1 MTRRRV
7 DVWTFA
13 QVAIWMVVLTL
24 LVWPLSSAV
33 RACLAGTDGTGLTLA
48 NYIEVLSRP
57 RHLAAIRNTL
67 IAGFGGMTG
76 AVLLGGAVAWLTTH
90 YRLRGETLLR
100 TLAVLALVSPPFIGA
115 YAWIVLFGAN
125 GVVRHVLADIG
136 IGLPS
141 LYGAGGV
148 ILVFSFKFFPNVF
161 LFVATALAQVNRS
174 LEEAAEGL
182 GLSPGR
188 RFLKITVPMVLPALS
203 AGAALA
209 FVLSIADFGTPRL
222 IGRNFDV
229 LATQAYNLYTAELG
243 DNPGIASAL
252 SMVLVGISVLLV
264 AIQRRLL
271 RGDVYHGSALRR
283 PYRVRPRGWR
293 SALAHV
299 VAYGIVFVGV
309 LPAIVVGIFSF
320 RRTSGP
326 VFQTG
331 FDTQSYQRVFHNVME
346 PVWNTLIFSTSS
358 VAAIVV
364 VGTMLGYIL
373 VRRPSRF
380 TTLLDGLLMVPYVVP
395 GVVMGIA
402 FVTCFNAPPLAITG
416 TGLVIILAV
425 FIRRLPYAAR
435 SATAAMQQLAP
446 NLEDAAVSLGYSRG
460 RAFLRIT
467 APLILPSIVA
477 GGIMSF
483 VTAINELSSSL
494 VLYVGSTITM
504 PVRTYVA
511 VINGDYGVAAAL
523 SSLLLAMTGICVVLA
538 FQLTGGKQ
546 ELR

>member
-1 MTRRRV
+1 MNRRRT
-7 DVWTFA
+7 DIWTFA
-13 QVAIWMVVLTL
+13 QLVVWAIVLTL
-24 LVWPLSSAV
+24 LVWPLSTAV
-33 RACLAGTDGTGLTLA
+33 RASLADTDGTGLTLA
-48 NYIEVLSRP
+48 NYITVLTRP
-57 RHLAAIRNTL
+57 RHLVAIRNTL
-67 IAGFGGMTG
+67 IAGFGGMAG
-76 AVLLGGAVAWLTTH
+76 AVVLGGALAWLTTH
-90 YRLRGETLLR
+90 YRLRGEMLLR

-125 GVVRHVLADIG
+125 GVVRTTLDDFG
-136 IGLPS
+136 IGLPP

-148 ILVFSFKFFPNVF
+148 IMVFSFKFFPNVF

-182 GLSPGR
+182 GLSPAR
-188 RFLKITVPMVLPALS
+188 RFLRITVPMVLPALS

-222 IGRNFDV
+222 IGRNFEV
-229 LATQAYNLYTAELG
+229 LATQAYTLYTAELG
-243 DNPGIASAL
+243 DNPSTASAL

-264 AIQRRLL
+264 AVQRRLL
-271 RGDVYHGSALRR
+271 RRDVFHGSALRT

-293 SALAHV
+293 SVLAHGF
-299 VAYGIVFVGV
+299 AYAIVLTGV
-309 LPAIVVGIFSF
+309 MPAIVVGIFSF

-326 VFQTG
+326 VFASG
-331 FDTQSYQRVFHNVME
+331 FGTQSYETVFHNVML
-346 PVWNTLIFSTSS
+346 PIWNTLIFSGSS

-373 VRRPSRF
+373 VRRPSRG
-380 TTLLDGLLMVPYVVP
+380 TALLDGLLMVPYVVP

-416 TGLVIILAV
+416 TGLVIILSV

-435 SATAAMQQLAP
+435 SATAAMQQLPP

-467 APLILPSIVA
+467 APLILPGIVA

-494 VLYVGSTITM
+494 VLYVGNTITM

-511 VINGDYGVAAAL
+511 VINGDYGTAAAL

-538 FQLTGGKQ
+538 FHLTGGRQ

>member
-1 MTRRRV
+1 MIRRRV

-13 QVAIWMVVLTL
+13 QMLIWAVVATL
-24 LVWPLSSAV
+24 LVWPLSTAV
-33 RACLAGTDGTGLTLA
+33 RASLANPDGSGFTLA

-67 IAGFGGMTG
+67 IAGCGGMTG
-76 AVLLGGAVAWLTTH
+76 AVLLGGALAWLITH
-90 YRLRGETLLR
+90 YRLRGEVALR

-125 GVVRHVLADIG
+125 GVVRHAFDDIG
-136 IGLPS
+136 ITLPS

-161 LFVATALAQVNRS
+161 LFVSTALAQVNRS

-182 GLSPGR
+182 GLPPWR
-188 RFLKITVPMVLPALS
+188 RFFTVTLPLVLPALT
-203 AGAALA
+203 AGAALS

-229 LATQAYNLYTAELG
+229 LATEAYNLYTAELG
-243 DNPGIASAL
+243 DNPGVASSL

-264 AIQRRLL
+264 IAQRRLL
-271 RGDVYHGSALRR
+271 RRDIYHGSALRP
-283 PYRVRPRGWR
+283 PYRVRPHGWR
-293 SALAHV
+293 ALAVHAA
-299 VAYGIVFVGV
+299 AYTIVLLGT

-326 VFQTG
+326 VFQSG
-331 FDTQSYQRVFHNVME
+331 FGTQSYERVFHNVME
-346 PVWNTLIFSTSS
+346 PVWNTLAYSS
-358 VAAIVV
+358 SAVVAIVA
-364 VGTMLGYIL
+364 VGTMLGYIM
-373 VRRPSRF
+373 VRRRSRS
-380 TTLLDGLLMVPYVVP
+380 TAVLDGLLMVPYVVP

-402 FVTCFNAPPLAITG
+402 FVTCFNAPPLEITG
-416 TGLVIILAV
+416 TGLVIVLSI

-435 SATAAMQQLAP
+435 SATASMQQLPP
-446 NLEDAAVSLGYSRG
+446 NLEDAAVSLGLSRG
-460 RAFLRIT
+460 RAFLRVT
-467 APLILPSIVA
+467 APLILPGIIA

-504 PVRTYVA
+504 PVRIYTA

-523 SSLLLAMTGICVVLA
+523 SSLLLAMTGICVTLV
-538 FQLTGGKQ
+538 FRLTGGR